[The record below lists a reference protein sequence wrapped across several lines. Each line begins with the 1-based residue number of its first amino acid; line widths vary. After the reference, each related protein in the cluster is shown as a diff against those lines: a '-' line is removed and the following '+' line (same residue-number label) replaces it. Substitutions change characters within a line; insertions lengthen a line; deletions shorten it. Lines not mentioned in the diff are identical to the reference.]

1 MKRLLLIVGLAIGAL
16 GFAVTPAVASN
27 AGGTTVVHY
36 SLAYT
41 DFGGPVNCI
50 GVHQTGKNFPGTTTS
65 GGQDSFT
72 CTSTTGSALTG
83 VTPGQVIPIGVNG
96 WQSDYFIQPQ
106 FGGIQVLNTIAFN
119 LTVSADGF
127 SYSGVAP
134 YYPPPS

>member
-1 MKRLLLIVGLAIGAL
+1 MKRLLLIVGLAIAAL

-27 AGGTTVVHY
+27 AGGTTVAHY

-50 GVHQTGKNFPGTTTS
+50 GVHQTNAKVFPGTLTS

-83 VTPGQVIPIGVNG
+83 VTPGQVIPVEVNG
-96 WQSDYFIQPQ
+96 WQSDYFASI
-106 FGGIQVLNTIAFN
+106 GISGVLNTIAFN

-127 SYSGVAP
+127 SYSGVAD
-134 YYPPPS
+134 YYPVS